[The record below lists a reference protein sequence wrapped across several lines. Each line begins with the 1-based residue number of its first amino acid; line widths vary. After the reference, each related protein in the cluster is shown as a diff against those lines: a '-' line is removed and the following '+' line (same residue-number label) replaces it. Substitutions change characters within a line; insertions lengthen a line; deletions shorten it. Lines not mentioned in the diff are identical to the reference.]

1 MEEEKKSGVFTLPD
15 GRKIE
20 VSKEDL
26 EHIFKGMRPRLM
38 DYDDFR
44 FVRSEL
50 NRELNRYKK
59 GHLIHLS
66 KVNDKVWEDYT
77 KDKEIK
83 PRQKGH
89 TYVKKNEETR

>member
-15 GRKIE
+15 GRRLE

-26 EHIFKGMRPRLM
+26 EYIFKGMRPRLM

-50 NRELNRYKK
+50 NRELKRYKK

-66 KVNDKVWEDYT
+66 KVSNVVWENYV
-77 KDKEIK
+77 KDEKYK
-83 PRQKGH
+83 PIQRGH
-89 TYVKKNEETR
+89 TYVKKDEETR